1 MDNLIIFGLYCA
13 LNPMILVKKIMSYD
27 FILTAKAI
35 DTGDSDSE
43 PEELVSALPDY
54 DLPLKRERT
63 KLEELKGEEK
73 ALKQKPKKE
82 KEKYPEEWEKL
93 KAKQPEEP
101 QRKKSLNMG
110 QGKKLGMLF
119 LKPLRNEISI

>member
-1 MDNLIIFGLYCA
+1 
-13 LNPMILVKKIMSYD
+13 MILFTS
-27 FILTAKAI
+27 AKAI
-35 DTGDSDSE
+35 DTEESEPE
-43 PEELVSALPDY
+43 PEELISTLPDY
-54 DLPLKRERT
+54 DLPSKRERT
-63 KLEELKGEEK
+63 TLEEFKGEEK
-73 ALKQKPKKE
+73 TLKQKPKKE

-119 LKPLRNEISI
+119 LKPLRNEISIQ